1 MTTLDVQYPVN
12 SITMFASTNDPNTM
26 ADVVANKTDEPGPVL
41 FQKVDT
47 TSTAGIYFINKP
59 AGNTTAIGSTV
70 GANAVAITAATMP
83 AHRHSIPASSGN
95 GNSYDYFAR
104 SNGGYNLSRGTLA
117 AGSGQTHENR
127 PLSRYYLA
135 WRRVS

>member
-47 TSTAGIYFINKP
+47 TSTAGIYFI
-59 AGNTTAIGSTV
+59 
-70 GANAVAITAATMP
+70 
-83 AHRHSIPASSGN
+83 
-95 GNSYDYFAR
+95 YY
-104 SNGGYNLSRGTLA
+104 
-117 AGSGQTHENR
+117 
-127 PLSRYYLA
+127 PLSWDNKTYKEF
-135 WRRVS
+135 V